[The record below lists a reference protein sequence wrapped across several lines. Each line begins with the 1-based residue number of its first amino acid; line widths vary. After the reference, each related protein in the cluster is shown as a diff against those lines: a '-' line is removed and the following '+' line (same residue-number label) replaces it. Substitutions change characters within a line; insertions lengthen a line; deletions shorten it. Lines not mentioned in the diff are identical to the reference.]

1 MSYRRRLL
9 VFAMTVACLS
19 CGRKEVRQAETGRL
33 PFFNQPDWT
42 PEWIER
48 SDPRYDSIHT
58 VPPFSFT
65 DQRGSIV
72 TERDITGRICV
83 ANFFFIRCRNI
94 CPKMTTNMHLL
105 QDAFRSDS
113 SVVFLS
119 HSVDPESDSVPVL
132 RQYAAD
138 NDIDPERW
146 HLLTGDRDA
155 IYGIAKKEYFAG
167 DSIGYYQAGRDFLH
181 TEHFILLDRQRRIRG
196 VYNGTLRTEIDRIRE
211 DIAILQQE

>member
-1 MSYRRRLL
+1 
-9 VFAMTVACLS
+9 MTVACLS
-19 CGRKEVRQAETGRL
+19 CGRKEVRQPETGGL